1 MLSFFL
7 SLLLLA
13 ALTGCGVLGF
23 LSIQQKKQIVELS
36 AKLQDCQN
44 NSQGMLQQRDKLL
57 IEIKELAPFKSI
69 KDAEIKVRARLQQ
82 SAEKLQ
88 SAEAQAKEIISR
100 AMVDAEQLIASEKE
114 KSKTELADMK
124 AKLRKAKDELNI
136 ALNSATTESAKIIDE
151 AREKAKTIA
160 GEAYHI
166 AQNASLYENTV
177 KAMKNLIEGYGNEYI
192 IPEQSLL
199 DDLADDFSHTE
210 AGQKLKAAR
219 DRVAAMVRS
228 GKAATC
234 DYVETNRRETAINFV
249 LDAFNGKV
257 DSIQS
262 RVKHDNAGIL
272 TQSIRDAFTLVNYNG
287 KAFKDARILEEY
299 LDARLDELKWAEI
312 AQQISLKDR
321 EEQRLAKEKI
331 REEAKALKEQ
341 QKALAQALKEE
352 EILEKALA
360 QARIQFD
367 EASGEQ
373 RDKYEE
379 RLKEM
384 EQKLKEAGD
393 KKDRAKSMAEQT
405 KKGYVYI
412 ISNIGSFGDDV
423 YKIGLTRRY
432 DPQDR
437 IKELGD
443 SSVPFG
449 YDVHAMILADDAPAL
464 EHQLHRHFLMRQINK
479 VNPRKEFFKVKLSE
493 VKEEIEKLNIT
504 TGVKWTMTSE
514 ASEYRQTLAIE
525 SAIASDPQ
533 QKEKWIKRQLSLDS
547 QDFENEENAED

>member
-1 MLSFFL
+1 
-7 SLLLLA
+7 
-13 ALTGCGVLGF
+13 
-23 LSIQQKKQIVELS
+23 
-36 AKLQDCQN
+36 
-44 NSQGMLQQRDKLL
+44 
-57 IEIKELAPFKSI
+57 
-69 KDAEIKVRARLQQ
+69 
-82 SAEKLQ
+82 
-88 SAEAQAKEIISR
+88 
-100 AMVDAEQLIASEKE
+100 
-114 KSKTELADMK
+114 
-124 AKLRKAKDELNI
+124 
-136 ALNSATTESAKIIDE
+136 
-151 AREKAKTIA
+151 
-160 GEAYHI
+160 
-166 AQNASLYENTV
+166 
-177 KAMKNLIEGYGNEYI
+177 MKNLIEGYGNEYI

>member
-1 MLSFFL
+1 VLSFFL